1 MWFAAW
7 EEHRMNHLQFRIM
20 RQTLSNLTTLPH
32 RIKTAA
38 PKWFRPRS
46 FAGLNSSI
54 RFGTRAER
62 RLNRALGWHCLRKST
77 FITLKMYNFPLVLDA
92 VYVVAFWMAPF
103 LCLPRGRK
111 REEGCIRAM
120 CISHLFTFFFFFL
133 LASLYDFKL
142 SIKLSLCFFLS
153 LFPAILSKLIIRV
166 S

>member
-1 MWFAAW
+1 MQVFRHMRRSPYESLAAPVS
-7 EEHRMNHLQFRIM
+7 NNAADLA
-20 RQTLSNLTTLPH
+20 NLTTLPH
-32 RIKTAA
+32 RIKTAV
-38 PKWFRPRS
+38 PKWFRHRS
-46 FAGLNSSI
+46 FAGLNSSV
-54 RFGTRAER
+54 RFGTRVER
-62 RLNRALGWHCLRKST
+62 RLNRALRWHCLRKST
-77 FITLKMYNFPLVLDA
+77 FTTLKMYNFPLVLDA
-92 VYVVAFWMAPF
+92 VYVVAFRMAPF

-120 CISHLFTFFFFFL
+120 CISHFFFFS